1 MPADSSCHHHGGHED
16 VAQADQVVGDHV
28 QPEHGADIVPA
39 PQLELA
45 QAAELFRSFSATAM

>member
-1 MPADSSCHHHGGHED
+1 MAGED
-16 VAQADQVVGDHV
+16 VAQADRVVGDHV
-28 QPEHGADIVPA
+28 QPELGADVVPA